1 MTEDRRTLQE
11 RLPGAQLDSLEQKIR
26 GCNSASELQDL
37 MTASREL
44 RGSYVRRQDGFMDFN
59 PSEAMDAPRAAAP
72 QIDPEVAKVVEGL
85 HLLREVFRMP
95 KNRSFCE
102 KSARIHI
109 AALTFFTPQSSATA
123 ERKSAATPETKF
135 ADARSKGRIKNGK
148 SERLSNPI
156 KRGTRRQSFD
166 DGYGKLERISQM
178 SGGRTESSSA

>member
-95 KNRSFCE
+95 NGDLRE
-102 KSARIHI
+102 ISAYSYSGLDILHTSI
-109 AALTFFTPQSSATA
+109 
-123 ERKSAATPETKF
+123 ERDGGTK
-135 ADARSKGRIKNGK
+135 I
-148 SERLSNPI
+148 
-156 KRGTRRQSFD
+156 
-166 DGYGKLERISQM
+166 
-178 SGGRTESSSA
+178 GGNA